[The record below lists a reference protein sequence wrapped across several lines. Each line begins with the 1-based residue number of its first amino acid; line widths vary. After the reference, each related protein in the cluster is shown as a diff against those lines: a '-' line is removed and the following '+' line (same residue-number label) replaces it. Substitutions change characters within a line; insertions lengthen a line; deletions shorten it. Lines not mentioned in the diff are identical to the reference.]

1 MLLFAV
7 AMTDHRRSSSAQFA
21 AVTAAVGDVYNHM
34 LKRLKDQRS
43 RGQVDLS
50 EEQIDTI
57 ARIARGMAYDST
69 VDAYKQGWANGR
81 TLARIELGEPSDV
94 PSTGVVVGGL
104 VCPTC
109 KRPVD

>member
-1 MLLFAV
+1 M
-7 AMTDHRRSSSAQFA
+7 
-21 AVTAAVGDVYNHM
+21 
-34 LKRLKDQRS
+34 
-43 RGQVDLS
+43 DLT
-50 EEQIDTI
+50 EEQLDLI
-57 ARIARGMAYDST
+57 ARMARGMAYDST

-94 PSTGVVVGGL
+94 AATGVVVGGL